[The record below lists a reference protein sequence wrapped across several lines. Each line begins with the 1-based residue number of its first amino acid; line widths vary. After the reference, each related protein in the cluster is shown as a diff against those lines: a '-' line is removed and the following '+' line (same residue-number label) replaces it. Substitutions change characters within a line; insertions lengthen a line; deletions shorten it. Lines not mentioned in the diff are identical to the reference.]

1 MIRRSSAID
10 QALRAFPEA
19 RSLAAAVEALRPI
32 VDAYVTKDRVRRYVS
47 ALADMPAPSTAAS
60 AFRLP
65 VLKTLLEEDGAL
77 GDSRLQLHENFEGT
91 GSTVMLTGGARR
103 KPIWYFAHLD
113 SISYLVRPESGGRYP
128 LVPFCYHMI
137 ENGDRQARAY
147 RYDLYTL
154 SYRMV
159 ASGRLQSE
167 GGVPFF
173 LPSDP
178 HEPLAAGDRVVP
190 IASYSE
196 DEPSGTFVGHADNAG
211 GVAALAVAAPLLAR
225 ANVEALLAFP
235 DEEEG
240 PRGSGSQVI
249 GRGGTRIVNQMPTPD
264 LAIVADMQQAGGDL
278 EEGADADDAARLGG
292 GAMLAEFSS
301 LARGAV
307 TPPPLYTLARAF
319 IETLAAVG
327 VRIQESRNTYTSR
340 SDDVSVL
347 LKTPNIL
354 LLGFPGLDRHFDR
367 AEPRANLNDLVDLAK
382 SLVYFAALQ
391 PQYRAMQH
399 RIREADA

>member
-1 MIRRSSAID
+1 MIRSSSAID
-10 QALRAFPEA
+10 QALKAFPEA
-19 RSLAAAVEALRPI
+19 RSLAAAVEALRPM

-47 ALADMPAPSTAAS
+47 ALADTPAASTAAS

-65 VLKTLLEEDGAL
+65 VLKALLEEDRAL
-77 GDSRLQLHENFEGT
+77 GDSRLQLHENFERT

-154 SYRMV
+154 SYRVV

-173 LPSDP
+173 LPGDP

-190 IASYSE
+190 VASYSE
-196 DEPSGTFVGHADNAG
+196 DEASGTFVGHADNAG

-249 GRGGTRIVNQMPTPD
+249 GRGGTRIVNQMLTPD

-278 EEGADADDAARLGG
+278 DADDAARLGG

-307 TPPPLYTLARAF
+307 TPPPLYALARAF
-319 IETLAAVG
+319 IDILAAVG
-327 VRIQESRNTYTSR
+327 VRIQESGNTYTSR

-391 PQYRAMQH
+391 PQYSAMQH